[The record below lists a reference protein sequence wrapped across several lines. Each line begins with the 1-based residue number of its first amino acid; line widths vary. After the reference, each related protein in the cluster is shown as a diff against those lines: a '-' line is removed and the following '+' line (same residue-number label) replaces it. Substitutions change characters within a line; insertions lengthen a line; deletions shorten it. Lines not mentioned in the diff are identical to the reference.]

1 MIDLVKRAY
10 QISALPSSRHRDD
23 QHKVAF
29 GISSYAQNTKKSCQM
44 SEDNRFKPGNTFGH
58 RGRPLGLRNKLQHK
72 FLQALQE
79 DFETE
84 GEKVI
89 RIARIEKPIEY
100 LKLIAGLLPKE
111 LLITD
116 NVLGD
121 MSDEQLL
128 ETIAA
133 VRKAK
138 EKLATAPAPVESE
151 TTKH

>member
-1 MIDLVKRAY
+1 
-10 QISALPSSRHRDD
+10 
-23 QHKVAF
+23 
-29 GISSYAQNTKKSCQM
+29 
-44 SEDNRFKPGNTFGH
+44 
-58 RGRPLGLRNKLQHK
+58 
-72 FLQALQE
+72 LQALQE

>member
-1 MIDLVKRAY
+1 
-10 QISALPSSRHRDD
+10 
-23 QHKVAF
+23 
-29 GISSYAQNTKKSCQM
+29 M
-44 SEDNRFKPGNTFGH
+44 SEDNRFKPGNTFGY
-58 RGRPLGLRNKLQHK
+58 RGRPVGLRNKLQHK

-79 DFETE
+79 DFERE

-89 RIARIEKPIEY
+89 KIARIEKPIEY

-111 LLITD
+111 LLITE
-116 NVLGD
+116 NVLED

-138 EKLATAPAPVESE
+138 EKLAPVPASTESE